1 MKKYTFLLV
10 TLVLLASCGT
20 ETTVTPEEVTNELP
34 QVETPSVVEEIENET
49 TTTTEE
55 TDAEKII
62 ELNQSYTSPGWEEK
76 VAFTITLDGEK
87 IRSVAVVGTSDNEIS
102 GKRMQAFADAIN
114 GEISGKT
121 LEEAKE
127 ISVVGGSSLTTG
139 AFKAALKS
147 M

>member
-1 MKKYTFLLV
+1 
-10 TLVLLASCGT
+10 
-20 ETTVTPEEVTNELP
+20 
-34 QVETPSVVEEIENET
+34 
-49 TTTTEE
+49 
-55 TDAEKII
+55 
-62 ELNQSYTSPGWEEK
+62 
-76 VAFTITLDGEK
+76 
-87 IRSVAVVGTSDNEIS
+87 
-102 GKRMQAFADAIN
+102 MQAFADAIN

>member
-20 ETTVTPEEVTNELP
+20 ETTVTPEEVKNNSP

-62 ELNQSYTSPGWEEK
+62 ELNQSYTSPG
-76 VAFTITLDGEK
+76 
-87 IRSVAVVGTSDNEIS
+87 
-102 GKRMQAFADAIN
+102 
-114 GEISGKT
+114 
-121 LEEAKE
+121 
-127 ISVVGGSSLTTG
+127 
-139 AFKAALKS
+139 
-147 M
+147 